1 MVEKIDL
8 AINNIVG
15 QCFDGTSAMR
25 GTYKGVAER
34 LIQIVPTALYIH
46 CNKHILNLCL
56 IDVAQAVVPIRN
68 NFGVMKSL
76 YNLIE
81 GSAKRHKDF
90 EDIQKE
96 VCLVPIPLKKLGN
109 TRWTC
114 RFESLKVILKQYSEI
129 IADLQEMEVAD
140 AFIMLK
146 VVQTFYFIFH
156 IHLMSESFLITNI
169 LSKVLQKPDLPL
181 TQASVQV
188 KITIDSLESLRNEN
202 EFNRIWNETL
212 NICVINDSDEP
223 SERRRRKI
231 PERLGGGDVVATT
244 LCVKDSYLVNSFYA
258 VLDAIILS
266 IKERFNENS
275 INVIVLC
282 EKLFL
287 TKFFFNDYQL
297 KQIFYFYNMN
307 YDDLRT
313 EQRMYQVALGEK
325 NQLTLTLA
333 TQFFLENNFHL
344 SLTTMNDILKI
355 LWTILVNVCECESS
369 FSSLSRLE
377 TYIRN
382 TTGQERLSSLSLI
395 NIERSFDIDLDTI
408 ANEFVSKNK
417 ERKKYFEHKY
427 IDYM

>member
-1 MVEKIDL
+1 MNASE
-8 AINNIVG
+8 
-15 QCFDGTSAMR
+15 C
-25 GTYKGVAER
+25 
-34 LIQIVPTALYIH
+34 
-46 CNKHILNLCL
+46 CNKKIYKDYVIFERFLFPPANRILSLVDLLPILN
-56 IDVAQAVVPIRN
+56 
-68 NFGVMKSL
+68 
-76 YNLIE
+76 Y
-81 GSAKRHKDF
+81 
-90 EDIQKE
+90 
-96 VCLVPIPLKKLGN
+96 
-109 TRWTC
+109 
-114 RFESLKVILKQYSEI
+114 VIL
-129 IADLQEMEVAD
+129 D
-140 AFIMLK
+140 
-146 VVQTFYFIFH
+146 
-156 IHLMSESFLITNI
+156 NC
-169 LSKVLQKPDLPL
+169 LSKVLQKSDLPL